1 MVSFLVNGILA
12 VLLVVATVFLVLVN
26 KRLKVLRSGQEELN
40 GLMATFSTT
49 IDETD
54 ASTKR
59 LVGAAT
65 EISLKLAEELD
76 RAKSVTEDVG
86 VLLDSCDRAA
96 KRLEESV
103 FVARSLVRRLDE
115 APRSRAPEPP
125 PPSSPPPVNDGPSV
139 NASTLASRLAALVG
153 DDLIGPAEDED
164 GADDGFQPIKPREAE
179 TIKKDAAKAEAA
191 EADTPIATA
200 EPRDAAPVVE
210 RSSGTVGAF
219 YRHLRTLETTG
230 R

>member
-12 VLLVVATVFLVLVN
+12 VLLVVATAFLVLVN

-125 PPSSPPPVNDGPSV
+125 PSSPAPVNEGPST

-179 TIKKDAAKAEAA
+179 TIKDEAPKAEAA
-191 EADTPIATA
+191 GADTPIATA
-200 EPRDAAPVVE
+200 EPHDAATVVE